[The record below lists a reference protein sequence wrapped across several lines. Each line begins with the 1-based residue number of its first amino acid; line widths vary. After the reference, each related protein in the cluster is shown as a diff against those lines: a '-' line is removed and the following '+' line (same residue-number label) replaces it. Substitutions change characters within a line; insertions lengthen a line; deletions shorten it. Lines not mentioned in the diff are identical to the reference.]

1 MRRGNRNYIQ
11 YGQVINGYVY
21 GKGSRDLRNVP
32 GTVVSVAER

>member
-1 MRRGNRNYIQ
+1 
-11 YGQVINGYVY
+11 VVNGYVY